1 MNHSCPDLLVYDDMG
16 CYLGLLILGGE
27 DKSWEWESSIFE
39 YELSLLTEETKII
52 LWKLMTLYSW
62 EAKKEELKRVELK
75 EGNVLLE

>member
-39 YELSLLTEETKII
+39 HELSL
-52 LWKLMTLYSW
+52 
-62 EAKKEELKRVELK
+62 
-75 EGNVLLE
+75 